1 MVRDERLS
9 GARLSEAA
17 ARLRDRWPTGVDA
30 DFEDAVEFHEALP
43 PEKQFARLLESA
55 DRPLLQ
61 PRAGVPRLDDQVA
74 LLQYLHEEGGAD
86 LLPTTID
93 SYTRDNEYE
102 KARDGLEAARDSGE
116 DTLNGFPAVNH
127 GVAACRELIQSVDAP
142 VEVRH
147 GTPDARLLAVVT
159 LAGGFQSFEG
169 GPISYNIPY
178 TKEGDLAETIEHWQ
192 FVDRLCGA
200 YTERGVRINREPF
213 GPLTG
218 TLVPPAIAIAVMV
231 LEGLLAATQG
241 VRSLTLGY
249 GQVGNVVQD
258 VAALRAL
265 RSLGEAYLPDEVVV
279 TTVFHE
285 WMGGFPPDEARANG
299 VIGLGG
305 ATAALARPDKVI
317 TKSPQ
322 EFQGVPTREANAAGL
337 RTTRQLI
344 DMMVEQ
350 DIRIDGIDEEQ
361 ALIERTARALV
372 EAVFDHGRGDVARG
386 TVAAFES
393 GALDV
398 PFAPSDSAQAAV
410 LPARD
415 DDGRV
420 RILEWGDLA
429 VPDEI
434 RAIHENRLDER
445 ARTEGRD
452 RSFRMVADDVDAI
465 SDGKLIGRPSA
476 DPTESAGSAASGT
489 RATGG
494 GSGGAEP
501 GGDGGAD

>member
-1 MVRDERLS
+1 MLRDETLS
-9 GARLSEAA
+9 TDE
-17 ARLRDRWPTGVDA
+17 LRRIDEQIREDWPPAQTI
-30 DFEDAVEFHEALP
+30 DFEEAVTYHETLP
-43 PEKQFARLLESA
+43 EHKRFADVLESA

-61 PRAGVPRLDDQVA
+61 PRAGVPLLDDQVD
-74 LLQYLHEEGGAD
+74 LLRHLHHEGGAD

-93 SYTRDNEYE
+93 SYTRDNEYG
-102 KARDGLEAARDSGE
+102 KAQEALDKAQESGE

-127 GVAACRELIQSVDAP
+127 GVEGCRQLIERVDAP
-142 VEVRH
+142 IEVRH
-147 GTPDARLLAVVT
+147 GTPDARLLAAVT
-159 LAGGFQSFEG
+159 YAGGFQSFEG

-178 TKEGDLAETIEHWQ
+178 CKDRDLAQTIEHWQ
-192 FVDRLCGA
+192 YVDRLAGA
-200 YTERGVRINREPF
+200 YTERGITINREPF

-218 TLVPPAIAIAVMV
+218 TLVPPSISIAIM
-231 LEGLLAATQG
+231 LIEGKLAATQG

-265 RSLGEAYLPDEVVV
+265 RKLGNEYLPDEVCV

-305 ATAALARPDKVI
+305 TTAAIAKPDKVI

-322 EFQGVPTREANAAGL
+322 EFAGVPTKEANAAGL

-344 DMMVEQ
+344 DMVVEQ
-350 DIRIDGIDEEQ
+350 AIGLDGVDEEQ
-361 ALIERTARALV
+361 ELIERETWCLIDAI
-372 EAVFDHGRGDVARG
+372 EAHGDGDVAQG

-398 PFAPSDSAQAAV
+398 PFAPSNAAQGTV

-429 VPDEI
+429 IDDDIKEM
-434 RAIHENRLDER
+434 HEARLDTR
-445 ARTEGRD
+445 ARTEGRSQ
-452 RSFRMVADDVDAI
+452 SFRMVADDVDAI
-465 SDGKLIGRPSA
+465 SDGKLIGRP
-476 DPTESAGSAASGT
+476 ASKQSRTDGGET
-489 RATGG
+489 RA
-494 GSGGAEP
+494 
-501 GGDGGAD
+501 D

>member
-1 MVRDERLS
+1 MIRDERIPAEELQ
-9 GARLSEAA
+9 RIDAA
-17 ARLRDRWPTGVDA
+17 LRENWPTGEAVDF
-30 DFEDAVEFHEALP
+30 DEAVEFHESLP
-43 PEKQFARLLESA
+43 SAKRFADVLESA
-55 DRPLLQ
+55 NRPLLQ
-61 PRAGVPRLDDQVA
+61 PRAGVPRLEDQIG
-74 LLQYLHEEGGAD
+74 LLEYLHSEGEAD

-93 SYTRDNEYE
+93 SYTRDNEYG
-102 KARDGLEAARDSGE
+102 KAQEGLEAARESGE

-127 GVAACRELIQSVDAP
+127 GVDGCRELIEAVDAP
-142 VEVRH
+142 IEVRH
-147 GTPDARLLAVVT
+147 GTPDARLLAAIT
-159 LAGGFQSFEG
+159 FAGGFQSFEG

-178 TKEGDLAETIEHWQ
+178 TKRHNLATTIEHWQ
-192 FVDRLCGA
+192 FVDRLAGA

-218 TLVPPAIAIAVMV
+218 TLVPPSIAIAVMV

-265 RSLGEAYLPDEVVV
+265 RSLGEEYLPNEVCV

-305 ATAALARPDKVI
+305 MTAAIARPDKVI

-322 EFQGVPTREANAAGL
+322 EFQGVPTKEANAAGL
-337 RTTRQLI
+337 RTTRQII
-344 DMMVEQ
+344 DMALEQ
-350 DIRIDGIDEEQ
+350 DIDIDGIDEEQ
-361 ALIERTARALV
+361 DLIERETRCLL
-372 EAVFDHGRGDVARG
+372 EAVLEHGDGDVARG
-386 TVAAFES
+386 TIRAFES

-398 PFAPSDSAQAAV
+398 PFAPSDSARGAV

-420 RILEWGDLA
+420 RILEFGDLA
-429 VPDEI
+429 MSDEVKEI
-434 RAIHENRLDER
+434 HAARLAQRAE
-445 ARTEGRD
+445 TEGRQQ
-452 RSFRMVADDVDAI
+452 SFRMVADDVDAI
-465 SDGKLIGRPSA
+465 SDGRLIGRPNGG
-476 DPTESAGSAASGT
+476 DT
-489 RATGG
+489 RA
-494 GSGGAEP
+494 
-501 GGDGGAD
+501 D